1 MVKKLRNLTTFSVIF
16 IILSL
21 MVGLSCNRELQQYTG
36 TYLLQEADK
45 KESSEI
51 YIQLRENGIGTWNT
65 PDDEVSFRWDVKN
78 NEIRLHT
85 RSGGVLV
92 GKIQEDT
99 IEIVFPGSKIRRF
112 NKKEK
117 I

>member
-1 MVKKLRNLTTFSVIF
+1 MIKKLRHLTTFSVIF
-16 IILSL
+16 IVLSL

-36 TYLLQEADK
+36 TYLLQGADK

-65 PDDEVSFRWDVKN
+65 PDDEVSFRWDVKD

-85 RSGGVLV
+85 KSGGVLV
-92 GKIQEDT
+92 GKIQGDT
-99 IEIVFPGSKIRRF
+99 IEIVFPGLKIRRF
-112 NKKEK
+112 NKQRK